1 MTAEPTFRFDRVLRV
16 KTLLRKAAQD
26 EVVGLRREIDRLE
39 GEISAA
45 EAARDESRAR
55 ALEAALDGPS
65 AADLQVYATYDL
77 AQAMLA
83 RTLHSRV
90 EALGEVLEQRRTALL
105 ERRREE
111 RQFEVLR
118 DRVQTRRITAAARA
132 EGNFQDELA
141 QRSTG
146 GGRAGGGPTA
156 TSAGGR

>member
-1 MTAEPTFRFDRVLRV
+1 MTAEPNFRFERVLRV
-16 KTLLRKAAQD
+16 KGLLRKAAQD
-26 EVVGLRREIDRLE
+26 EVVALRREIDGLE

-45 EAARDESRAR
+45 EAARNESRAR

-65 AADLQVYATYDL
+65 AADLQLYAAYDRG
-77 AQAMLA
+77 QAMLV

-90 EALGEVLEQRRTALL
+90 EGLNEVLDRRRAVLL

-118 DRVQTRRITAAARA
+118 DRLRTRRIAAAVRTEA
-132 EGNFQDELA
+132 NFQDELA

-146 GGRAGGGPTA
+146 GHRAGGGARA
-156 TSAGGR
+156 TRAGER